1 MPKIHAHIK
10 EINGQFTSHE
20 LADHLQATAD
30 LAAQFAED
38 MQSANWARLAG
49 LWHDLGKYQP
59 AFQDYIKK
67 NSGYDPKLPKT
78 KAKVDHYSVGA
89 VYAQQQFK
97 QQQIG
102 MIFAF
107 LITGHHGGLKDK
119 NEATLCLGHE
129 QEGLE
134 KQKLLQD
141 SLAQSPPDS
150 VLQALPLPPESF
162 KGRDPALWIRLLFS
176 CLVDADF
183 LDTEAFMDTDK
194 AKQRGNYRD
203 LKTLLALFENHMQ
216 KLEKKATTSTLNTL
230 REQIRHDCIAQATQ
244 PQGIFSL
251 TVPTGGGKTLSSLA
265 FALHHALAHG
275 KKRII
280 YVIPYTS
287 IIEQTAQI
295 FREIFGEDLIEH
307 HSNLD
312 SDKETYRS
320 RLACENWDA
329 PIIVTTSVQFFESLF
344 AAKTSRTRKLHNILN
359 SVVILDEAQLLPADF
374 LKPILKTIQELAN
387 NYRVSFL
394 LMTATQPALNARN
407 DFGQRFEGL
416 KNVKE
421 LMADPE
427 KLAQDLQRVQI
438 ELPDDFEK
446 TNTWEEI
453 ATKLQKHEQVL
464 CIVNT
469 RQHCRDL
476 HALLPQ
482 DTVHLSAL
490 MCGEH
495 RSWVI
500 TEIKEKLDAGAPIRV
515 ISTQLVEAGVDID
528 FPVVYRALAGLDSIA
543 QAAGRCNREGLL
555 ESPLKG
561 QVVVF
566 VPQHQPPAGILRQG
580 KEVTCMLFKTLTT
593 SNNPLSPKNFTRY
606 FEELYGHR
614 GDLLDKKGIL
624 RSLSDMQF
632 KKVGEEFRF
641 IEQPYKPV
649 IVRYADNKSLL
660 ESVIAGNA
668 DYKVLRK
675 LQRFVVNVPE
685 SIVTKLHNQKM
696 LVLTKDDIYVQ
707 AQNDLYDARLGFL
720 GEKATGFETDTL
732 VN

>member
-1 MPKIHAHIK
+1 MNFIAHVRK
-10 EINGQFTSHE
+10 GTSEIHE
-20 LADHLQATAD
+20 LADHLQATAE
-30 LAAQFAED
+30 LAAKFAED
-38 MQSANWARLAG
+38 MESEEWARLAG

-59 AFQDYIKK
+59 AFQNYIKK
-67 NSGYDPKLPKT
+67 SSGYDPKLPDV
-78 KAKVDHYSVGA
+78 KAKVDHSSVGA
-89 VYAQQQFK
+89 VYAK
-97 QQQIG
+97 QQLKQQLAV
-102 MIFAF
+102 IFAF
-107 LITGHHGGLKDK
+107 LITGHHGGLRNKD
-119 NEATLCLGHE
+119 EATACLGSE
-129 QEGLE
+129 KYALE
-134 KQKLLQD
+134 KQQLLQNT
-141 SLAQSPPDS
+141 LAQSPPDS
-150 VLQALPLPPESF
+150 MLKSIALPVESL

-183 LDTEAFMDTDK
+183 LDTEAFMQPDK
-194 AKQRGNYRD
+194 AQQRGNYRD
-203 LKTLLALFENHMQ
+203 LKTLLSLFESHMQ
-216 KLEKKATTSTLNTL
+216 KLESEVKTSKLNTL
-230 REQIRHDCIAQATQ
+230 REQVRHDCIAQATQ

-265 FALHHALAHG
+265 FALNHALAHG

-374 LKPILKTIQELAN
+374 LKPILKTIQELVN

-421 LMADPE
+421 LMTNPE

-438 ELPDDFEK
+438 ELPQDFEK
-446 TNTWEEI
+446 TNEWEEI
-453 ATKLQKHEQVL
+453 AAQLQTHKQVL

-476 HALLPQ
+476 HALLPK

-495 RSWVI
+495 RSRVI
-500 TEIKEKLDAGAPIRV
+500 TEIKDKLKAGAPIRV

-543 QAAGRCNREGLL
+543 QAAGRCNREGRL
-555 ESPLKG
+555 ENQLGK
-561 QVVVF
+561 VVVF
-566 VPQHQPPAGILRQG
+566 VPPQQPPAGILRQG
-580 KEVTCMLFKTLTT
+580 KEVTCKLFKTLTS
-593 SNNPLSPKNFTRY
+593 SNNPLAPQNFTQY
-606 FEELYGHR
+606 FEELYWHR
-614 GDLLDKKGIL
+614 GDLLDKKAIL
-624 RSLSDMQF
+624 KASSEMQF
-632 KKVGEEFRF
+632 KKVSEEFRF

-649 IVRYADNKSLL
+649 IVRYADNKTLV
-660 ESVIAGNA
+660 ESMIAGNA

-685 SIVTKLHNQKM
+685 SIVKKLHAQQM
-696 LVLTKDDIYVQ
+696 LVLTKADIYVQ
-707 AQNDLYDARLGFL
+707 AENDLYDAQLGFL

>member
-1 MPKIHAHIK
+1 MNFIAHVRK
-10 EINGQFTSHE
+10 ETLEIHE

-30 LAAQFAED
+30 LAAQFAKE
-38 MQSANWARLAG
+38 MQSEEWARLAG

-67 NSGYDPKLPKT
+67 SSGYDPKLPDV
-78 KAKVDHYSVGA
+78 KAKVDHSSVGA
-89 VYAQQQFK
+89 VYAK
-97 QQQIG
+97 QQLTQQIRI
-102 MIFAF
+102 IFAF
-107 LITGHHGGLKDK
+107 LITGHHGGLRNKD
-119 NEATLCLGHE
+119 EATACLGTE
-129 QEGLE
+129 KYALE
-134 KQKLLQD
+134 KQQLLQNA
-141 SLAQSPPDS
+141 LAQSPPDS
-150 VLQALPLPPESF
+150 VLKSITLPLESV

-203 LKTLLALFENHMQ
+203 LKTLLSLFENYMQ
-216 KLEKKATTSTLNTL
+216 ELESKATTSKLNSL

-295 FREIFGEDLIEH
+295 FRKIFGDDLIEH

-374 LKPILKTIQELAN
+374 LKPILKSIQELAN

-427 KLAQDLQRVQI
+427 KLAQDLQRAQI
-438 ELPDDFEK
+438 ELPENFEQPQ
-446 TNTWEEI
+446 TWEEI
-453 ATKLQKHEQVL
+453 AAQLQTHKQVL

-476 HALLPQ
+476 HALLPA
-482 DTVHLSAL
+482 DSVHLSAL

-495 RSWVI
+495 RSRVI
-500 TEIKEKLDAGAPIRV
+500 TEIKEKLKAGAPIRV
-515 ISTQLVEAGVDID
+515 VSTQLVEAGVDID

-543 QAAGRCNREGLL
+543 QAAGRCNREGGLNHL
-555 ESPLKG
+555 GK
-561 QVVVF
+561 VVVF
-566 VPQHQPPAGILRQG
+566 VPPHQPPAGILRQG
-580 KEVTCMLFKTLTT
+580 KEVTCKLFKTLTN
-593 SNNPLSPKNFTRY
+593 SKNPLSPENFTAY
-606 FEELYGHR
+606 FEELYWHR

-624 RSLSDMQF
+624 KSSNEMKF
-632 KKVGEEFRF
+632 KQVGEDFRF

-649 IVRYADNKSLL
+649 IVRYADNKSLV

-685 SIVTKLHNQKM
+685 STVKKLQGQHL
-696 LVLTKDDIYVQ
+696 LVLTKEDIYVQ
-707 AQNDLYDARLGFL
+707 AENDLYDVRLGFL

-732 VN
+732 VI

>member
-1 MPKIHAHIK
+1 MPTIHAHIK
-10 EINGQFTSHE
+10 EINGQFESHE

-30 LAAQFAED
+30 LAAQFAKE
-38 MQSANWARLAG
+38 MQSEEWARLAG

-67 NSGYDPKLPKT
+67 SSGYDPKLPT
-78 KAKVDHYSVGA
+78 IKAKVDHSSVGA
-89 VYAQQQFK
+89 VYAQQQLK
-97 QQQIG
+97 QQLG
-102 MIFAF
+102 VIFAF
-107 LITGHHGGLKDK
+107 LITGHHGGLRNKED
-119 NEATLCLGHE
+119 ATACLGNE
-129 QEGLE
+129 KKGLE
-134 KQKLLQD
+134 KQQLLQNT
-141 SLAQSPPDS
+141 LAQSPPDS
-150 VLQALPLPPESF
+150 VLKSIALPLESL
-162 KGRDPALWIRLLFS
+162 KGRDPVLWIRLLFS

-183 LDTEAFMDTDK
+183 LDTEAFMQPDK
-194 AKQRGNYRD
+194 TKQRGNYRD
-203 LKTLLALFENHMQ
+203 LKTLLSLFENHMQ
-216 KLEKKATTSTLNTL
+216 ALESGAKTSELNTL

-295 FREIFGEDLIEH
+295 FRKIFGEDLIEH

-374 LKPILKTIQELAN
+374 LKPILKSIQELAN

-438 ELPDDFEK
+438 ELPQDFEK
-446 TNTWEEI
+446 TNSWEEI
-453 ATKLQKHEQVL
+453 AAQLQAHEQVL

-495 RSWVI
+495 RSRVI
-500 TEIKEKLDAGAPIRV
+500 AEIKDKLDAGAPIRV

-543 QAAGRCNREGLL
+543 QAAGRCNREGGLNHL
-555 ESPLKG
+555 GK
-561 QVVVF
+561 VVVF
-566 VPQHQPPAGILRQG
+566 VPPSQPPAGILRQG
-580 KEVTCMLFKTLTT
+580 KEVTCKLFKTLTT
-593 SNNPLSPKNFTRY
+593 SNNPLSPENFTRY
-606 FEELYGHR
+606 FEELYWHR
-614 GDLLDKKGIL
+614 GDLLDKKAIL
-624 RSLSDMQF
+624 KSSSDMQF

-649 IVRYADNKSLL
+649 IVRYADNKNLL
-660 ESVIAGNA
+660 ESVIAGKA

-696 LVLTKDDIYVQ
+696 LVLTKDEIYVQ
-707 AQNDLYDARLGFL
+707 AQNDLYDANLGFM

-732 VN
+732 IP

>member
-1 MPKIHAHIK
+1 MPTIHAHIK
-10 EINGQFTSHE
+10 EINGQFESHE

-30 LAAQFAED
+30 LAAQFAKE
-38 MQSANWARLAG
+38 MQSEEWARLAG

-59 AFQDYIKK
+59 AFQNYIKK
-67 NSGYDPKLPKT
+67 SSGYDPKLPDV
-78 KAKVDHYSVGA
+78 KAKVDHSSVGA
-89 VYAQQQFK
+89 VYAKQQLT
-97 QQQIG
+97 QQQIRI
-102 MIFAF
+102 IFAF
-107 LITGHHGGLKDK
+107 LITGHHGGLRNKD
-119 NEATLCLGHE
+119 EATACLGSE
-129 QEGLE
+129 KYALE
-134 KQKLLQD
+134 KQQLLQNA
-141 SLAQSPPDS
+141 LAQSPPDS
-150 VLQALPLPPESF
+150 VLKSITLPPESF
-162 KGRDPALWIRLLFS
+162 KGRDPVLWIRLLFS

-183 LDTEAFMDTDK
+183 LDTEAFMQPDK
-194 AKQRGNYRD
+194 AKQRGDYRD
-203 LKTLLALFENHMQ
+203 LKTLLSLFESYMQ
-216 KLEKKATTSTLNTL
+216 TLESKAKTSELNSL
-230 REQIRHDCIAQATQ
+230 REQIHHDCIAQATQ

-295 FREIFGEDLIEH
+295 FRKIFGEDLIEH

-374 LKPILKTIQELAN
+374 LKPILKSIQELAN

-438 ELPDDFEK
+438 ELPQDFEK

-453 ATKLQKHEQVL
+453 AAQLQAHEQVL

-476 HALLPQ
+476 HALLPA

-495 RSWVI
+495 RSRVI
-500 TEIKEKLDAGAPIRV
+500 AEIKEKLKAGAPIRV
-515 ISTQLVEAGVDID
+515 VSTQLVEAGVDID

-543 QAAGRCNREGLL
+543 QAAGRCNREGGLNHL
-555 ESPLKG
+555 GK
-561 QVVVF
+561 VVVF
-566 VPQHQPPAGILRQG
+566 VPPHQPPAGILRQG
-580 KEVTCMLFKTLTT
+580 KEVTCKLFKTLTN
-593 SNNPLSPKNFTRY
+593 SKNPLSPENFTAY
-606 FEELYGHR
+606 FEDLYWHR

-624 RSLSDMQF
+624 KSSNEMKF
-632 KKVGEEFRF
+632 KQVGEDFRF

-649 IVRYADNKSLL
+649 IVRYADNKNLVD
-660 ESVIAGNA
+660 SVIAGNA

-685 SIVTKLHNQKM
+685 STVKKLQGQHL
-696 LVLTKDDIYVQ
+696 LVLTKEDIYVQ
-707 AQNDLYDARLGFL
+707 AENDLYDVRLGFL

-732 VN
+732 VI